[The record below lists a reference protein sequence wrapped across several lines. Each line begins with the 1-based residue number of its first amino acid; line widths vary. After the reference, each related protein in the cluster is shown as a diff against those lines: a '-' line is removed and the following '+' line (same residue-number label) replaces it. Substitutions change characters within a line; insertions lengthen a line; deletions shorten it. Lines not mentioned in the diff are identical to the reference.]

1 MHLSHTNFYQS
12 LHLFYISYLLGGNY
26 APDDFKRTS
35 FRDDCDAGRQSTK
48 GKSQSVFAC
57 LRSLVNLALPR
68 IRQSDLQSIVY
79 PSIATG
85 SQRTFPSP
93 RKRANDIAT
102 RRLLRGIRC
111 SGSRVNRISLVIYSM
126 RVGDVS
132 PSFAVILAVPLPQ
145 RHSAR
150 RRGWSEG

>member
-1 MHLSHTNFYQS
+1 MRYFLYAPRWMHLSHRNFYLS
-12 LHLFYISYLLGGNY
+12 LHLFYISDLLGGNY

-85 SQRTFPSP
+85 SQRTFSSS

-102 RRLLRGIRC
+102 RRLLQGIRYVP
-111 SGSRVNRISLVIYSM
+111 GQEPTGFLLLFIRWELQTFRRVSR
-126 RVGDVS
+126 
-132 PSFAVILAVPLPQ
+132 
-145 RHSAR
+145 
-150 RRGWSEG
+150 